1 MPNESRS
8 SRLMILVASI
18 GLALAACAR
27 SPDASRATPG
37 AAAAPVEAAAPACS
51 PPLRQC
57 IGCNGALICA
67 VRCPECAPPAAPQP
81 EPVPATLALGPESET
96 CGGTICAPGTFCCN
110 ASCGICTQPDEA
122 CIQIACEP

>member
-1 MPNESRS
+1 MRNESQS

-27 SPDASRATPG
+27 SPEPSRAAPG
-37 AAAAPVEAAAPACS
+37 PAAAPVEAAVPACA

-67 VRCPECAPPAAPQP
+67 LHCPECAPPAAPPP
-81 EPVPATLALGPESET
+81 EPVPATLALGPESGT
-96 CGGTICAPGTFCCN
+96 CGSAICAPGTFCCN
-110 ASCGICTQPDEA
+110 ASCSLCTPKGVLCTQQTCD
-122 CIQIACEP
+122 